1 MITSDEKFYAQR
13 DANFKQ
19 RVCNILFDDSI
30 EHSENEALELI
41 ANLKQQ
47 LEDNDPLTI
56 TTFQEELEVKK
67 YIRDNPI
74 TPEKVTQT
82 QLQSIKGDLL

>member
-13 DANFKQ
+13 DTNFKQ

-41 ANLKQQ
+41 TNLKLKEMRCLEWLQQ
-47 LEDNDPLTI
+47 
-56 TTFQEELEVKK
+56 QREEV
-67 YIRDNPI
+67 
-74 TPEKVTQT
+74 
-82 QLQSIKGDLL
+82 